1 MPHGTPVPDVIRGA
15 VHRLEHVMAI
25 GIRDGDQGHGE
36 DAGGSVTMAR
46 LAAIVLH
53 TLPFNNLAMN
63 TRRRPS
69 ASPVAQHRTAA

>member
-1 MPHGTPVPDVIRGA
+1 MPHGTPVPDVTHGA
-15 VHRLEHVMAI
+15 VHRLEHVIAI

-46 LAAIVLH
+46 LVAVVLH
-53 TLPFNNLAMN
+53 ALLSTDPLGN

-69 ASPVAQHRTAA
+69 ASPAA